1 MKGTNS
7 ADRILSVLN
16 LFTDGRLEW
25 TAEQLMEVLGY
36 SRPTMY
42 RYLRSLKDAGLLVSI
57 SNSLLTLGPRV
68 VEMDFLIRKSDPLLT
83 HGKVHISQLA
93 MTYPSTA
100 LLARWYGDKMFCV
113 DTESSTKNYFT
124 SYTRGRPMALVRG
137 AIARTI
143 VANLPKTDLENH
155 IDLHLEEFKKIGL
168 GKSFNG
174 VLESFLKVK
183 KNRVCIAEQE
193 MTPGVI
199 GIASPIFD
207 TNRYPIGAM
216 CVTMALNPF
225 SSMDVDRVVAEDVK
239 LRSEKLSKKMGA
251 H

>member
-100 LLARWYGDKMFCV
+100 L
-113 DTESSTKNYFT
+113 
-124 SYTRGRPMALVRG
+124 
-137 AIARTI
+137 
-143 VANLPKTDLENH
+143 
-155 IDLHLEEFKKIGL
+155 
-168 GKSFNG
+168 
-174 VLESFLKVK
+174 
-183 KNRVCIAEQE
+183 
-193 MTPGVI
+193 
-199 GIASPIFD
+199 
-207 TNRYPIGAM
+207 
-216 CVTMALNPF
+216 
-225 SSMDVDRVVAEDVK
+225 
-239 LRSEKLSKKMGA
+239 
-251 H
+251 